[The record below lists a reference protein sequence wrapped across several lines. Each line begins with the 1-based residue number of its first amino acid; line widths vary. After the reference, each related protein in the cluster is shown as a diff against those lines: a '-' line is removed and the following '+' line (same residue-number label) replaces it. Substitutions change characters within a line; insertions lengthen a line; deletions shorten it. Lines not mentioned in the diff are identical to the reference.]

1 MSKEQTIVA
10 GRYELSRQIGE
21 GGMGKVYLAKH
32 TELGQEVAIKCLRPE
47 SQSSANGAHRFYL
60 EAKTYAAINHPNL
73 VKLHDFERTEK
84 GELRMVLEYV
94 RGQTLGAFLKMY
106 GALHPLFAIDIAI
119 QIAQGLSAAHH
130 DNILHRD
137 LKPENI
143 MLSPLTREKRNY
155 HVKILDF
162 GIAKQLDNDKPSL
175 TALGMVCGT
184 PDYMSPEQ
192 ACGIELDKSSDI
204 YSLGVVFYEML
215 TGHPPY
221 KGDKRQVMSAH
232 CTEPIPL
239 ISDRSPH
246 QIPSGLEDVLQRCLA
261 KNTRDRYKSLEELIA
276 ALDQVNST
284 SFDQKVPSN
293 FLGKAKKDRLS
304 DLNIDDQN
312 INKSAVIEQVI
323 QPEESNAG
331 YLQSE
336 GFKMLPMKTWF
347 HSIYKGLG
355 QALQEKNGQQQ
366 LLFTGVGFVLIIML
380 AVSISLKPSH
390 KLADHLISN
399 DRISANTHASVVQKA
414 QTSNVIT
421 IGSRSTDPK
430 ILQDDQSDHTVQS
443 KNSPKQPAVTNRGLD
458 HLQELED
465 IRKTQEKI
473 LQRQKVL
480 VKVDKAYWQGEL
492 EEASRLIQEFKNT
505 VEAKPLYK
513 KIKAL
518 KRFQT
523 KVKNANC
530 KKKVSLF
537 KRVPN
542 LIADHPFITDGVSP
556 CSQEHK
562 PPLFMK

>member
-162 GIAKQLDNDKPSL
+162 GIAKQLDNNKPSL

-215 TGHPPY
+215 TGNPPY
-221 KGDKRQVMSAH
+221 KGNKRQVMSAH

-246 QIPSGLEDVLQRCLA
+246 PIPSSLEDVLQRCLA

-276 ALDQVNST
+276 ALDQVNLT
-284 SFDQKVPSN
+284 NFDQKVPSY
-293 FLGKAKKDRLS
+293 FLGKAKKDGLS

-312 INKSAVIEQVI
+312 VNKSAVIEQVI
-323 QPEESNAG
+323 QPEESDAG

-355 QALQEKNGQQQ
+355 QALQERNGQQQ

-380 AVSISLKPSH
+380 AVSISLKPRHNSTH
-390 KLADHLISN
+390 DSISVN
-399 DRISANTHASVVQKA
+399 HHEAMVQKA
-414 QTSNVIT
+414 KMGKVIT

-430 ILQDDQSDHTVQS
+430 VLQDNRSDHTV
-443 KNSPKQPAVTNRGLD
+443 KRENSPKQPAVMNRGLD
-458 HLQELED
+458 RLQELED
-465 IRKTQEKI
+465 IRKKQEKI

-480 VKVDKAYWQGEL
+480 VKVDQAYWQGEL
-492 EEASRLIQEFKNT
+492 EEASRLIQEFKDT

-530 KKKVSLF
+530 KKRASLF
-537 KRVPN
+537 KQAPN
-542 LIADHPFITDGVSP
+542 LIADHPFITDGASP
-556 CSQEHK
+556 CRQEHK